1 MSEEIKTL
9 CAWLRANAVGRD
21 EMYRACG
28 QLEKQQA
35 EIDRFQNWLKS
46 PKDALVLK
54 IVQISQCVG
63 APDRVIIELIGKD
76 SGMTFVIPEDKVEQ
90 FTYGETF
97 TYKRVD

>member
-1 MSEEIKTL
+1 MSEEIKNL

-35 EIDRFQNWLKS
+35 EIDRFQDWLKG

-54 IVQISQCVG
+54 IKSINESTPG
-63 APDRVIIELIGKD
+63 RVEIQLTGED
-76 SGMTFVIPEDKVEQ
+76 ARMSFVVAEDDVDT

-97 TYKRVD
+97 TYKRVS